1 MKVCQLCFSVE
12 LSQCQVVAH
21 TQLRAA
27 HVWQQCSLSV
37 VYPFFRIE
45 AAASKWWFY
54 IYSVVESFTNDR
66 ATESSAEELI
76 KTFQKFMEQS
86 TLGEYG
92 TRLNILF
99 TFHCHVVH
107 RPKTACRGESYD
119 VTCPMFCLRHCML
132 SVLYF

>member
-1 MKVCQLCFSVE
+1 VSICN
-12 LSQCQVVAH
+12 

-27 HVWQQCSLSV
+27 REWQQCSLSV

-54 IYSVVESFTNDR
+54 IYSVVESFTEDR

-107 RPKTACRGESYD
+107 KPKTACRGESCR
-119 VTCPMFCLRHCML
+119 VTCSMFCLQHFVFG
-132 SVLYF
+132 VLYF